1 VARSGEGGCWV
12 RPIVVVVA
20 VSWCRCVG
28 EVAAPSG
35 VDVVKAALVV
45 VVAGGVVVSMAVAA
59 GGGVDRSCGSGHL
72 LLVRRPTCP
81 ASLHRWEPLAPP
93 RPPCEQWLA
102 AVKVGAGFVLS

>member
-1 VARSGEGGCWV
+1 VACSGEGGRWV
-12 RPIVVVVA
+12 RSIVVVVA

-28 EVAAPSG
+28 EVTAPSG
-35 VDVVKAALVV
+35 VGVVKAALVV

-59 GGGVDRSCGSGHL
+59 GGGVDRSRGSSHL

-81 ASLHRWEPLAPP
+81 ASPRRWEPLAPP

-102 AVKVGAGFVLS
+102 AVKVGAGFVLL

>member
-1 VARSGEGGCWV
+1 VACSSEGGCWV

-20 VSWCRCVG
+20 VSWCRCIG
-28 EVAAPSG
+28 KVAAPSG
-35 VDVVKAALVV
+35 VGVVKAALVV

-59 GGGVDRSCGSGHL
+59 GGVDHSRGSGHL

-81 ASLHRWEPLAPP
+81 ASPRCWEPLAPP

-102 AVKVGAGFVLS
+102 AVKVDAGFVLS